1 MSSLQE
7 IVSELLPEAA
17 GEDSA
22 EAREKLHVIGSKLRL
37 LSRQVEQDL
46 QMIQER
52 LVRVFFKVFLRHLQ
66 HRVKKR
72 RLIPLRTHCIFFFFT
87 YFYYLIGKK
96 KMLYIVSNAT
106 H

>member
-1 MSSLQE
+1 MFCTPWWQDLAEELQGRQEQVSSLQE

-46 QMIQER
+46 KMIQER
-52 LVRVFFKVFLRHLQ
+52 LVRAV
-66 HRVKKR
+66 
-72 RLIPLRTHCIFFFFT
+72 C
-87 YFYYLIGKK
+87 
-96 KMLYIVSNAT
+96 
-106 H
+106 